1 MRPHVVILAG
11 GIGSRFWPASTPAR
25 PKQLLALGGDRPL
38 ISDTLTRASE
48 LVGRDKVRILVGNRL
63 AKLFRQA
70 EPWLTD
76 DHFFLEPK
84 AAGTGPVLTWAAYR
98 LWQEDPEA
106 TMISLH
112 ADHVISPLEEFQA
125 SLERAV
131 DTAEKRNALVCVGIH
146 PERPDTGYGYIRLGD
161 ESAPGVRTAR
171 RFEEKPDRARA
182 STYVASGE
190 YVWNSGI
197 FAWRAAD
204 FLAAVRELTPEI
216 SAALPHLERGDPV
229 AFFDQVI
236 PISVDVGVLERA
248 DNVEVVEATFE
259 WDDVGSWGAIGRTKP
274 ADSDGNHV
282 VGSAS
287 LREASDNIVWS
298 EDGRVVLF
306 DVEGLVVVRS
316 GDQTLVTS
324 RGGAERLKELVDQL
338 ENEARH

>member
-1 MRPHVVILAG
+1 MRPYVVILAG

-25 PKQLLALGGDRPL
+25 PKQLLPLGGDRPL
-38 ISDTLTRASE
+38 ISDTLARASE
-48 LVGRDKVRILVGNRL
+48 LGGPDRVRILAESRL
-63 AKLFRQA
+63 AELFRQT
-70 EPWLTD
+70 ESWLTD

-84 AAGTGPVLTWAAYR
+84 VAGTGPVLTWAAFR
-98 LWQEDPEA
+98 LWREDPEA
-106 TMISLH
+106 TMVSLH
-112 ADHVISPLEEFQA
+112 ADHVISPLEEFRT
-125 SLERAV
+125 SIERAV
-131 DTAEKRNALVCVGIH
+131 YAAETRNALVCVGVH
-146 PERPDTGYGYIRLGD
+146 PERPEPGYGYIRLGE
-161 ESAPGVRTAR
+161 ESTPGVRMVR

-216 SAALPHLERGDPV
+216 SEALPHLERGDPV
-229 AFFDQVI
+229 AFFDQVT

-259 WDDVGSWGAIGRTKP
+259 WDDVGTWSAVGRTKP
-274 ADSDGNHV
+274 ADEDGNHV
-282 VGSAS
+282 VGLAS

-324 RGGAERLKELVDQL
+324 RGGAERMKELLDQL
-338 ENEARH
+338 ENEAGD

>member
-11 GIGSRFWPASTPAR
+11 GVGSRFWPASTPAR
-25 PKQLLALGGDRPL
+25 PKQLLPLGGDSPL
-38 ISDTLTRASE
+38 ISDALARACE
-48 LVGRDKVRILVGNRL
+48 LAGRDKVRILAGERL
-63 AKLFRQA
+63 ADLFRQV

-76 DHFFLEPK
+76 DHFFLEPR
-84 AAGTGPVLTWAAYR
+84 AAGTGPVLAWAAYR
-98 LWQEDPEA
+98 LWLEDPEA
-106 TMISLH
+106 IMVSLH
-112 ADHVISPLEEFQA
+112 ADHVISPLEEFRK

-131 DTAEKRNALVCVGIH
+131 QAAETRNALVCVGVH
-146 PERPDTGYGYIRLGD
+146 PERPDTGYGYIRLGEETD
-161 ESAPGVRTAR
+161 PGVRKVR
-171 RFEEKPDRARA
+171 RFEEKPDRMRA
-182 STYVASGE
+182 ATYVASGE

-216 SAALPHLERGDPV
+216 NQAFPHLERGDHA
-229 AFFDQVI
+229 AFFDHVS

-248 DNVEVVEATFE
+248 DNVEVVEATFA
-259 WDDVGSWGAIGRTKP
+259 WDDVGTWGAVSRTKP

-282 VGSAS
+282 VGSVR

-306 DVEGLVVVRS
+306 DVEGLVVVHS

-324 RGGAERLKELVDQL
+324 RGGAERLKEMLDQL
-338 ENEARH
+338 ENGADV

>member
-25 PKQLLALGGDRPL
+25 PKQLLPLGGDRPL
-38 ISDTLTRASE
+38 ISDTLARATE
-48 LVGRDKVRILVGNRL
+48 FAGRDRVRILAENRL
-63 AKLFRQA
+63 AELFRQT
-70 EPWLTD
+70 ESWLTD

-84 AAGTGPVLTWAAYR
+84 AAGTGPVLTWAAFR
-98 LWQEDPEA
+98 LWQADAEA

-112 ADHVISPLEEFQA
+112 ADHVISPFEEFRT
-125 SLERAV
+125 SLDRAV
-131 DTAEKRNALVCVGIH
+131 HTAETRNALVCVGIQ
-146 PERPDTGYGYIRLGD
+146 PERPDTGYGYIRLGE
-161 ESAPGVRTAR
+161 ESAPGVRMVR

-216 SAALPHLERGDPV
+216 SEALPHLERGDPV
-229 AFFDQVI
+229 AFFDQVT

-248 DNVEVVEATFE
+248 DNVEVVEATFD
-259 WDDVGSWGAIGRTKP
+259 WDDVGTWSAVGRTKP
-274 ADSDGNHV
+274 ADGDGNHV

-287 LREASDNIVWS
+287 LLEASDNIVWS

-306 DVEGLVVVRS
+306 DVDGLVVVRS

-324 RGGAERLKELVDQL
+324 GGGAERLKELLDHL
-338 ENEARH
+338 ENEAGD